1 MQNITKIKDNKN
13 NGLLTRYPHNYKQYL
28 MSKTKESNL
37 YNLIK
42 TTIKNAHF
50 TRIESY
56 TLNGIPDL
64 YCAYKGHTF
73 WLELKANNIKN
84 CNLSKYQ
91 INWILKHQRHGGK
104 IFILNKTL
112 EQRGLKLYT
121 LSPCAVL
128 REELATTP
136 DAKGIVEVFD
146 YIAKKPM

>member
-1 MQNITKIKDNKN
+1 
-13 NGLLTRYPHNYKQYL
+13 

-50 TRIESY
+50 TRIESH

-64 YCAYKGHTF
+64 HCAYKGRTF

-104 IFILNKTL
+104 VFILNKTAT
-112 EQRGLKLYT
+112 QSGLKLYT

-128 REELATTP
+128 REDLATTP

-146 YIAKKPM
+146 YIYKNYCNH

>member
-1 MQNITKIKDNKN
+1 
-13 NGLLTRYPHNYKQYL
+13 

-50 TRIESY
+50 TRIESH

-73 WLELKANNIKN
+73 WLELKANNINN

-91 INWILKHQRHGGK
+91 INWILKHQRHGG
-104 IFILNKTL
+104 IVYILNKSIK
-112 EQRGLKLYT
+112 QGHLKLYT
-121 LSPCAVL
+121 LEPSLVL
-128 REELATTP
+128 REDLATTP
-136 DAKGIVEVFD
+136 DARGIEQVFE
-146 YIAKKPM
+146 YIANKHCIA

>member
-1 MQNITKIKDNKN
+1 
-13 NGLLTRYPHNYKQYL
+13 

-73 WLELKANNIKN
+73 WLELKANNINN

-91 INWILKHQRHGGK
+91 INWILKHQRHGG
-104 IFILNKTL
+104 IVYILNKTAT
-112 EQRGLKLYT
+112 QSGLKLYT
-121 LSPCAVL
+121 LEQSIVL
-128 REELATTP
+128 REDLATTP

-146 YIAKKPM
+146 YITKKHCIA

>member
-1 MQNITKIKDNKN
+1 
-13 NGLLTRYPHNYKQYL
+13 

-64 YCAYKGHTF
+64 YCAYKGRTF

-84 CNLSKYQ
+84 CNLSTYQ
-91 INWILKHQRHGGK
+91 INWILKHQRHGGQV
-104 IFILNKTL
+104 FILNKTAT
-112 EQRGLKLYT
+112 QSGLKLYT
-121 LSPCAVL
+121 LPPCAVL
-128 REELATTP
+128 REELATQPNT
-136 DAKGIVEVFD
+136 KGIVEVFE
-146 YIAKKPM
+146 YIAKKHCIA

>member
-1 MQNITKIKDNKN
+1 
-13 NGLLTRYPHNYKQYL
+13 

-50 TRIESY
+50 TRIESH

-64 YCAYKGHTF
+64 NCAYKGHTF

-91 INWILKHQRHGGK
+91 INWILKYQRHGGK
-104 IFILNKTL
+104 VYILNKTIK
-112 EQRGLKLYT
+112 ERGFKLYT
-121 LSPCAVL
+121 LSQCAVL
-128 REELATTP
+128 REDLATTP
-136 DAKGIVEVFD
+136 DAKGIEQVFE
-146 YIAKKPM
+146 YIYKKHCIA

>member
-1 MQNITKIKDNKN
+1 
-13 NGLLTRYPHNYKQYL
+13 

-42 TTIKNAHF
+42 TTIKNSHL
-50 TRIESY
+50 TRIESN

-64 YCAYKGHTF
+64 HCAYKGRTF

-91 INWILKHQRHGGK
+91 INWILKHQRHGGLVY
-104 IFILNKTL
+104 ILNKSIK
-112 EQRGLKLYT
+112 QRALKLYR

-128 REELATTP
+128 REDLATTP
-136 DAKGIVEVFD
+136 DAKGIVDVFEH
-146 YIAKKPM
+146 IAKKPM

>member
-1 MQNITKIKDNKN
+1 
-13 NGLLTRYPHNYKQYL
+13 

-50 TRIESY
+50 TRLESN
-56 TLNGIPDL
+56 TINGIPDL
-64 YCAYKGHTF
+64 YCAYKGRTF

-91 INWILKHQRHGGK
+91 INWILKHQRHGG
-104 IFILNKTL
+104 IVYILNKSIK
-112 EQRGLKLYT
+112 QGHFKLYT
-121 LSPCAVL
+121 LEPSLVM
-128 REELATTP
+128 REELTTQP
-136 DAKGIVEVFD
+136 NSKGIEQVFE

>member
-1 MQNITKIKDNKN
+1 
-13 NGLLTRYPHNYKQYL
+13 

-50 TRIESY
+50 TRIESH

-64 YCAYKGHTF
+64 NCAYKGHTF
-73 WLELKANNIKN
+73 WLELKANDIKN

-91 INWILKHQRHGGK
+91 INWILKHQRHGGLVY
-104 IFILNKTL
+104 ILNKTIK
-112 EQRGLKLYT
+112 QRALKLYT

-128 REELATTP
+128 REELSTQP
-136 DAKGIVEVFD
+136 DAKGIEQVFEH
-146 YIAKKPM
+146 IAKKHCEH

>member
-1 MQNITKIKDNKN
+1 
-13 NGLLTRYPHNYKQYL
+13 

-104 IFILNKTL
+104 VFILNKTAT
-112 EQRGLKLYT
+112 QSGLKLYT

-128 REELATTP
+128 REELTTQP
-136 DAKGIVEVFD
+136 NAKGIEQVFE
-146 YIAKKPM
+146 YIAKKHCIA

>member
-1 MQNITKIKDNKN
+1 
-13 NGLLTRYPHNYKQYL
+13 

-42 TTIKNAHF
+42 TTIKNVHF

-64 YCAYKGHTF
+64 HCIYKGRTF
-73 WLELKANNIKN
+73 WIELKANDINN

-91 INWILKHQRHGGK
+91 INWILKYQRHGGQVY
-104 IFILNKTL
+104 ILNKTIK
-112 EQRGLKLYT
+112 QRGLKLYT

-128 REELATTP
+128 REELTTQP
-136 DAKGIVEVFD
+136 NAKGIEQVFD
-146 YIAKKPM
+146 YIAKKHCIA

>member
-1 MQNITKIKDNKN
+1 
-13 NGLLTRYPHNYKQYL
+13 

-50 TRIESY
+50 TRIESH

-64 YCAYKGHTF
+64 HCAYKGHTF
-73 WLELKANNIKN
+73 WLELKANTIKN

-91 INWILKHQRHGGK
+91 INWILKHQRHGG
-104 IFILNKTL
+104 IVYILNKTAT
-112 EQRGLKLYT
+112 QSGLKLYT

-128 REELATTP
+128 REDLATTP

-146 YIAKKPM
+146 YIYKNYCNH

>member
-1 MQNITKIKDNKN
+1 
-13 NGLLTRYPHNYKQYL
+13 

-42 TTIKNAHF
+42 TTIRNAHL
-50 TRIESY
+50 TRIESH
-56 TLNGIPDL
+56 TFNGIPDL
-64 YCAYKGHTF
+64 HCAYKGRTF

-104 IFILNKTL
+104 VFILNKTAT
-112 EQRGLKLYT
+112 QSGLKLYR

-128 REELATTP
+128 REDLATTP
-136 DAKGIVEVFD
+136 DAKGIVEVFE
-146 YIAKKPM
+146 YILKNC

>member
-1 MQNITKIKDNKN
+1 
-13 NGLLTRYPHNYKQYL
+13 

-50 TRIESY
+50 TRIESH

-64 YCAYKGHTF
+64 NCAYKGHTF
-73 WLELKANNIKN
+73 WLELKANTIKN

-91 INWILKHQRHGGK
+91 INWILKHQRHGGLV
-104 IFILNKTL
+104 FILNKTAT
-112 EQRGLKLYT
+112 QSGLKLYT

-128 REELATTP
+128 REDLATTP
-136 DAKGIVEVFD
+136 DAKGIVEVFN
-146 YIAKKPM
+146 YISKNYCNR

>member
-1 MQNITKIKDNKN
+1 
-13 NGLLTRYPHNYKQYL
+13 

-42 TTIKNAHF
+42 KTIKNAHL

-64 YCAYKGHTF
+64 HCAYKGITF
-73 WLELKANNIKN
+73 WLELKTNNIKN

-91 INWILKHQRHGGK
+91 INWILKYQRHGGQVY
-104 IFILNKTL
+104 ILNKTIK
-112 EQRGLKLYT
+112 QGHLKLYR

-128 REELATTP
+128 REDLATTP
-136 DAKGIVEVFD
+136 DAKGIVDVFEH
-146 YIAKKPM
+146 IAKKPM

>member
-1 MQNITKIKDNKN
+1 
-13 NGLLTRYPHNYKQYL
+13 

-91 INWILKHQRHGGK
+91 INWILKHQRHGG
-104 IFILNKTL
+104 IVYILNKSIK
-112 EQRGLKLYT
+112 QGRLKLYT

-128 REELATTP
+128 REDLATTP
-136 DAKGIVEVFD
+136 DAKGIVEVFEH
-146 YIAKKPM
+146 IAKKHCIA

>member
-1 MQNITKIKDNKN
+1 
-13 NGLLTRYPHNYKQYL
+13 

-64 YCAYKGHTF
+64 HCAYKGITF
-73 WLELKANNIKN
+73 WLELKTNNIKN

-91 INWILKHQRHGGK
+91 INWILKYQRHGG
-104 IFILNKTL
+104 IVYILNKTVK
-112 EQRGLKLYT
+112 QGHLKLYT

-128 REELATTP
+128 REDLSTTP

-146 YIAKKPM
+146 YIYKKHCIA

>member
-1 MQNITKIKDNKN
+1 
-13 NGLLTRYPHNYKQYL
+13 

-64 YCAYKGHTF
+64 HCAYKGRTF
-73 WLELKANNIKN
+73 WLELKANDIKN

-91 INWILKHQRHGGK
+91 INWILKEQRYGGLV
-104 IFILNKTL
+104 FILNKTIK
-112 EQRGLKLYT
+112 QRALKLYR
-121 LSPCAVL
+121 LEQSLVL
-128 REELATTP
+128 REDLATTP
-136 DAKGIVEVFD
+136 DAKGIEEVFE
-146 YIAKKPM
+146 YIYKKHCIA

>member
-1 MQNITKIKDNKN
+1 
-13 NGLLTRYPHNYKQYL
+13 

-42 TTIKNAHF
+42 TTIKNIHF
-50 TRIESY
+50 TRIESN
-56 TLNGIPDL
+56 TINGIPDL
-64 YCAYKGHTF
+64 HCAYKGRTF

-104 IFILNKTL
+104 VYILNKTAT
-112 EQRGLKLYT
+112 QSGLKLYT
-121 LSPCAVL
+121 LEQSIVL
-128 REELATTP
+128 REDLATTP

-146 YIAKKPM
+146 YITKKHCIA

>member
-1 MQNITKIKDNKN
+1 
-13 NGLLTRYPHNYKQYL
+13 

-50 TRIESY
+50 TRIESH

-64 YCAYKGHTF
+64 NCAYKGHTF
-73 WLELKANNIKN
+73 WLELKANTIKN

-91 INWILKHQRHGGK
+91 INWILKHQRHGGLV
-104 IFILNKTL
+104 FILNKTAT
-112 EQRGLKLYT
+112 QSGLKLYT

-128 REELATTP
+128 REDLATTP
-136 DAKGIVEVFD
+136 DAKGIEEVFD
-146 YIAKKPM
+146 YIYKNYCNH